1 MKVLNLEKMLPAD
14 LPAGE
19 EIVWFGRPDATSL
32 WRRAFRA
39 DLVAT
44 YFAAL
49 AIWSFFASAPLAE
62 AGPWPA
68 LYQALVN
75 LGAGVAVLAILGA
88 LAYASARTTLYVVTT
103 RRIVMKVGMA
113 LPIFH
118 NLPYK
123 QIGAAALRKFGD
135 GTGDIAFKLIRGQR
149 VGYVVLWPSV
159 RPLHLLQP
167 QPSLRCIR
175 DARAVAEKVS
185 RAMAEASGGKA
196 SAIAETQR
204 PAPALASAATA

>member
-1 MKVLNLEKMLPAD
+1 MKVLNLQKMLPAD

-62 AGPWPA
+62 GGAWPA

-75 LGAGVAVLAILGA
+75 LGAGAAALAILGG
-88 LAYASARTTLYVVTT
+88 LAYLSARTTLYVVTT

-123 QIGAAALRKFGD
+123 QIEAAALRKFGD

-149 VGYVVLWPSV
+149 IGYVVLWPSV

-185 RAMAEASGGKA
+185 RAMVEANGGKA
-196 SAIAETQR
+196 GAIAETQR
-204 PAPALASAATA
+204 PAPALANAATA